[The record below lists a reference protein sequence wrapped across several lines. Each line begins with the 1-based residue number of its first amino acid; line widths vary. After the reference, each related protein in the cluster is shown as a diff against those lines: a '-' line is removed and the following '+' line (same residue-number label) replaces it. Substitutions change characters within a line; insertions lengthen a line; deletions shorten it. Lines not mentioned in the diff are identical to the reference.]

1 MSASAT
7 KTFTG
12 LGQTGRLQ
20 GRRFLA
26 VIGSDGASSFTAVV
40 QLKWIGG
47 DGAVHTLTGSDGT
60 DVSLTVNNQMVA
72 YDFGVNV
79 TAYLECTSY
88 TSGPVAAYLAVNPLS
103 HGC

>member
-26 VIGSDGASSFTAVV
+26 AIGSDGASSFTAAV
-40 QLKWIGG
+40 QLKWIDGA
-47 DGAVHTLTGSDGT
+47 GAVHTLADSDGT
-60 DVSLTVNNQMVA
+60 EVSLTVNNQTLVF
-72 YDFGVNV
+72 DFGVNV

-88 TSGPVAAYLAVNPLS
+88 TSGPVVAYLAAATLS
-103 HGC
+103 QGR